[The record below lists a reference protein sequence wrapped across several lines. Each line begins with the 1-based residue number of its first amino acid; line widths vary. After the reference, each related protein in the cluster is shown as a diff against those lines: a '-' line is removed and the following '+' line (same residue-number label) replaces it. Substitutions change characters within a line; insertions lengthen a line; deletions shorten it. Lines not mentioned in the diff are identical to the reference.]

1 MPAPKIPLDTVA
13 GGAPSSVNNKNN
25 KDSSRDLHPF
35 GGCNRL
41 LGHYQTIGAAL
52 LDLEDSQRRYGGGA
66 AALTAFREGV
76 SFVPV
81 EVLES
86 YLDDLLTLAV
96 REETLFIQREF
107 DSAQLLS
114 AGLPIAGLLVAIAG
128 GLYASSQGASAM
140 LSFALTVSLALP
152 FAVLWHYVPRGA
164 TRRVRFAQVLSQEI
178 ARRRGHDGPRDQ
190 LRTHSFGLSELFGA
204 KASPSAPNA
213 SFDIYH

>member
-1 MPAPKIPLDTVA
+1 MGAPKVSPGI
-13 GGAPSSVNNKNN
+13 SSDMSNCSHVR
-25 KDSSRDLHPF
+25 KDARLEGRLHPF

-41 LGHYQTIGAAL
+41 LGQYQTIGAAL
-52 LDLEDSQRRYGGGA
+52 LSLEDTQRRYGGGT
-66 AALTAFREGV
+66 AALAAFREGV

-86 YLDDLLTLAV
+86 YLDDLLTLSV

-107 DSAQLLS
+107 DKAQLVS
-114 AGLPIAGLLVAIAG
+114 AGLPLAGIIVAIAG
-128 GLYASSQGASAM
+128 GLYASSQGAPAV
-140 LSFALTVSLALP
+140 LSFACTISLALP

-178 ARRRGHDGPRDQ
+178 ARRRGHDGSRHQ

-204 KASPSAPNA
+204 KAPTSAPNA
-213 SFDIYH
+213 SFEIYH